1 MSFIL
6 GFPTT
11 GTFDGSTISL
21 NHQIFYSDRGVP
33 SHSAT
38 YQLIDY
44 KTFSSVWNEYMDVLQ
59 FNICQRLTWYSTN
72 YYPNVTT
79 MTIHP
84 DIQNIMN
91 TMGINY
97 QFWPTNAG
105 SAVVTNEYC
114 NGVLLGNMSIPALYI
129 DANDCRFAATSVGT
143 GLNIIGG
150 GSTSQIT
157 VSLSYFAT
165 PERAYDRGTFIAN
178 YVNNGK
184 LHHFDVTLNK
194 DSYGQWFVVSASW
207 SSTTTSL
214 AGYDTWYR
222 KLEQASPEDIT
233 YTDPYDP
240 YDDGHPS
247 GTGGGDGAG
256 GSGSGSETIEKV
268 EFADIPNISAITT
281 GLITVY
287 NPSLAQIQS
296 LGNYLWSN
304 QFDITTFKKLFSD
317 PMEAIIGCSIVP
329 VNPTLGG
336 TKSVKVGD
344 VDTGVAMPY
353 VSSQFVQKDFGSVSI
368 KKEIG
373 CFLDYTDTTIQI
385 YLPYIGIHSL
395 AADDVMGETISLRYN
410 IDVLTGGC
418 SAQISCGSKG
428 VLYQFNG
435 SCIANVPL
443 TAVNYS
449 GAIQNAVSAVASIGS
464 TVLGAATGMAPLT
477 MAGIAGIASTA
488 SNVATHSKPQFQRSG
503 NMGGSAGLM
512 SVQTPYVIITRPKKS
527 VPSKMNH
534 FIGNTLNVTKNL
546 GTLQGFTV
554 VDYIHLDGI
563 PAMEQEK
570 QELEALLKKGVI
582 F

>member
-1 MSFIL
+1 MSFVIS
-6 GFPTT
+6 FPVT
-11 GTFDGSTISL
+11 GTYDGSTISFT
-21 NHQIFYSDRGVP
+21 HEIMYSDRNLQGFT
-33 SHSAT
+33 HS
-38 YQLIDY
+38 YQMIDY
-44 KTFSSVWNEYMDVLQ
+44 KTFQSVWSDHLETIGFNPFSKLQ
-59 FNICQRLTWYSTN
+59 FYITN
-72 YYPNVTT
+72 YYPNVST
-79 MTIHP
+79 MTV
-84 DIQNIMN
+84 DSNLQTIMN
-91 TMGINY
+91 TVDVNY
-97 QFWPTNAG
+97 IFWPTNTG
-105 SAVVTNEYC
+105 NQKVSDEIC
-114 NGVLLGNMSIPALYI
+114 NGVNLGAMAIPGGYYSESDIRFTGTSPSSSINFY
-129 DANDCRFAATSVGT
+129 
-143 GLNIIGG
+143 IGG
-150 GSTSQIT
+150 GQI
-157 VSLSYFAT
+157 SISYSFYFT
-165 PERAYDRGTFIAN
+165 PERAYDRGSFISL
-178 YVNNGK
+178 YTTNGCYASGYI
-184 LHHFDVTLNK
+184 VMQK
-194 DSYGQWFVVSASW
+194 DSYGNYYVTTSQLSTS
-207 SSTTTSL
+207 SSTP
-214 AGYDTWYR
+214 AGYDVWYR
-222 KLEQASPEDIT
+222 KLEQAAPEDLN
-233 YTDPYDP
+233 YSDPYDP

-247 GTGGGDGAG
+247 GTGGGDGSG

-268 EFADIPNISAITT
+268 EFADIPNISAIST

-287 NPSLAQIQS
+287 NPSLSQIQA
-296 LGNYLWSN
+296 LGSYLWSN

-344 VDTGVAMPY
+344 VDTGVSMPY

-368 KKEIG
+368 KKDIG
-373 CFLDYTDTTIQI
+373 CFLDYTQTTIQI

-418 SAQISCGSKG
+418 SAQLYCGSKG

-435 SCIANVPL
+435 SCIANIPL

-449 GAIQNAVSAVASIGS
+449 GAIQNAVSAIASIGS

-477 MAGIAGIASTA
+477 MVGISGIASTA
-488 SNVATHSKPQFQRSG
+488 SNVATHNKPQFQRSG

-512 SVQTPYVIITRPKKS
+512 SVQTPYIIITRPKKS
-527 VPSKMNH
+527 VPSKMNK

-570 QELEALLKKGVI
+570 QELESLLKKGVI